1 MHVNFYD
8 EGLKELNDADKAAA
22 LASGCVP
29 TRGLA
34 RNLPD
39 NSILLGHTN
48 EIGDWTGVYR
58 KRSTGIERIARYR
71 DFDRALLRAQRLT
84 S

>member
-1 MHVNFYD
+1 MHVSFYD
-8 EGLKELNDADKAAA
+8 EGLNELSDANKASA

-29 TRGLA
+29 TKGLA

-58 KRSTGIERIARYR
+58 KRPTGTERIARYR
-71 DFDRALLRAQRLT
+71 DFGRALRHAQRLN

>member
-1 MHVNFYD
+1 MHVSFYD
-8 EGLKELNDADKAAA
+8 EGLKELSTANKDAA

-29 TRGLA
+29 TKGLA
-34 RNLPD
+34 RNLPE

-71 DFDRALLRAQRLT
+71 DFGRALRHAQRLN